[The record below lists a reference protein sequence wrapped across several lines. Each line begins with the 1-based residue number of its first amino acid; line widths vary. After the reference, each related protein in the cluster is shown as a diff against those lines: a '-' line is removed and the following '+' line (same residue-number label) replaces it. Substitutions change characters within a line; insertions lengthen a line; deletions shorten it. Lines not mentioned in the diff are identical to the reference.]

1 MYLKRINNV
10 IGYKNLP
17 DGLSMDFDEKNN
29 YIIGA
34 NFQGKSTIGSLFNW
48 CLTGTNLYGK
58 EKEQVAND
66 KKRVSNVIVDIT
78 FVDNYGIEHRLIR
91 NKSKEFNI
99 TLDDKEIK
107 QDILSKYYKDKDV
120 FLVAHNPYYFY
131 SLEPKEQKDVLRK
144 IVPTISAEDSYKLLD
159 EYDKEIVKSP
169 IDNLSSYTNDRNAEI
184 NELTKEYDKNEGFL
198 QAFKEMA
205 LKSAGTLLKFD
216 KQDELENLQSKYDI
230 ISKNFES
237 SNLEDLQKSINRIAT
252 QLNEIM
258 KVKLNEILEHY
269 KQENSKL
276 KLLKEQKPV
285 CPSCRQEI
293 KDVDSKNHLI
303 YFSQKELQRLQQK
316 ADELKS
322 EATKLINEKDEK
334 TKIYERLKT
343 QDIEK
348 INNEKQL
355 LETRINELLN
365 EQKQI
370 ELNNREVQAR
380 QEQIDEAKRRI
391 DFTEEV
397 QKEILQNLKQ
407 SQEQK
412 KIANKLKI
420 LIIEKQ
426 KEMISKY
433 LNKVDIQFSKVNKT
447 GEITECCNIQ
457 YEGRDYKKLSKSQ
470 QIRASLEISNV
481 FNNLSGI
488 KAPVFFDDA
497 ESTTDIEK
505 IENTQMIVSMV
516 VKYNPLE
523 IVYNYDEVLEKRR
536 ASLDREI
543 EENIDYLEI
552 AA

>member
-10 IGYKNLP
+10 EGYKSLP
-17 DGLSMDFDEKNN
+17 DGFSMEFDENVN

-34 NFQGKSTIGSLFNW
+34 NFKGKSTIGSLFNW

-66 KKRVSNVIVDIT
+66 KRKVSNVVVDIS

-91 NKSKEFNI
+91 NKGKEFNI

-107 QDILSKYYKDKDV
+107 QDILSEFYKDKDV

-144 IVPTISAEDSYKLLD
+144 IVPTISSDEAFQLLD
-159 EYDKEIVKSP
+159 KYDQDIIKSP
-169 IDNLSSYTNDRNAEI
+169 IENLSSYTVARNAEI
-184 NELTKEYDKNEGFL
+184 DEIGKEYNKNEGFL
-198 QAFKEMA
+198 QAYKEMA
-205 LKSAGTLLKFD
+205 LKPAGTLMKFG
-216 KQDELENLQSKYDI
+216 KTEELLNLQSRYEI

-237 SNLEDLQKSINRIAT
+237 SNLEDLQKIITRIDN

-258 KVKLNEILEHY
+258 KVKLTEIIEKY
-269 KQENSKL
+269 NKEKSKL
-276 KLLKEQKPV
+276 KLLKEQKPI

-293 KDVDSKNHLI
+293 KDADSKNHLI
-303 YFSQKELQRLQQK
+303 YFSEKELERLQQK
-316 ADELKS
+316 ADKLK
-322 EATKLINEKDEK
+322 EDATNLVNEKNEK
-334 TKIYERLKT
+334 VKIYEKLKT

-348 INNEKQL
+348 LNEEKKL
-355 LETRINELLN
+355 LESRINELLL

-370 ELNNREVQAR
+370 ELNNKEVEAKI
-380 QEQIDEAKRRI
+380 EQINEAKQRI
-391 DFTEEV
+391 ELV
-397 QKEILQNLKQ
+397 QKVQEELKQ
-407 SQEQK
+407 SLKIAQEQK

-420 LIIEKQ
+420 FVIEKQ

-433 LNKVDIQFSKVNKT
+433 LNKVDIQFSKINKT

-488 KAPVFFDDA
+488 KAPIFLDDA

-505 IENTQMIVSMV
+505 IEKTQMIVSMV

-523 IVYNYDEVLEKRR
+523 IVYDYDEVLEKRR
-536 ASLDREI
+536 LSLNREI

>member
-17 DGLSMDFDEKNN
+17 DGFSMDFDEKNN

-184 NELTKEYDKNEGFL
+184 NELTKEHDKNEGFL

-216 KQDELENLQSKYDI
+216 KQEELENLQSKYDI

-237 SNLEDLQKSINRIAT
+237 SNLEDLQKSINRIDT

-293 KDVDSKNHLI
+293 KDADSKNHLI

-322 EATKLINEKDEK
+322 EATKLINEKNEK

-488 KAPVFFDDA
+488 KAPIFLDDA

-552 AA
+552 VA